1 MSNGDRSD
9 QLAQK
14 VDRVIDENDL
24 PTFAEYWELYERAE
38 FMLNVQR
45 FFVSSE
51 SQLPLGGHCNVA
63 IIGGGLLVDI
73 EGDESSRSGS
83 LTLSPL
89 DSITTV
95 SIHAGPLP
103 GLPGSRGASLV
114 VIADGVGETDIGLHW
129 IAKTEEEEDHLLNF
143 AQFLVQSISKQ

>member
-24 PTFAEYWELYERAE
+24 PTFEEYWELYKRAA

-51 SQLPLGGHCNVA
+51 SQFPQGGHCNVA
-63 IIGGGLLVDI
+63 IIGSGLLVDI

-83 LTLSPL
+83 LTLERL
-89 DSITTV
+89 DSITSV

-103 GLPGSRGASLV
+103 GLSDSQGATLV
-114 VIADGVGETDIGLHW
+114 VLAHGAGETDAGLHW
-129 IAKTEEEEDHLLNF
+129 VAKTEEEDVYLLSF
-143 AQFLVQSISKQ
+143 AQSLVRAISKQ